1 MVLAGDLAVFVL
13 ADLAEVERFGAAVL
27 FDFDLLAELLLARGV
42 ELPDLARVVFLDPD
56 DEADRLVFLVI
67 LRLSN

>member
-1 MVLAGDLAVFVL
+1 MVLAGDLAVL
-13 ADLAEVERFGAAVL
+13 ASVDLAEVDRFGADAL
-27 FDFDLLAELLLARGV
+27 SDFDLLAELLLARGV
-42 ELPDLARVVFLDPD
+42 ELPDLARVVFPDPD